1 MVKNPP
7 VNAGDTGLIPD
18 WEYPLEKGNGNPLQ
32 YSCLENPTDRD
43 LQAIVDGISKELD
56 MTGQLNNNNNKCGRW
71 NLPHL
76 YFEAANTLIV
86 KEVKE
91 SFSFLHHC
99 FLWRLNC
106 IFYWNMVA
114 LQCCVS
120 FPVQQSGSVM
130 YILYPPTPVFLSGE
144 LHGQRSMVGYSPWSH
159 RVGHT

>member
-1 MVKNPP
+1 MLETRVWS
-7 VNAGDTGLIPD
+7 LD
-18 WEYPLEKGNGNPLQ
+18 WEDPLEKGNGNPLQ

-56 MTGQLNNNNNKCGRW
+56 MIGQLNNNNNKCGRW

-76 YFEAANTLIV
+76 YFEAANTLIE

-159 RVGHT
+159 KELATIEAI

>member
-1 MVKNPP
+1 MLETWVWS
-7 VNAGDTGLIPD
+7 LD
-18 WEYPLEKGNGNPLQ
+18 WEDPLEKGNGNPLQ

-56 MTGQLNNNNNKCGRW
+56 VTRQLNNNNNKCGRW

-76 YFEAANTLIV
+76 YFEAANTLIE

-106 IFYWNMVA
+106 IFYWNIVV

-130 YILYPPTPVFLSGE
+130 CILYPPTPVFLSEE
-144 LHGQRSMVGYSPWSH
+144 LHRQRSMVGYSPWSH
-159 RVGHT
+159 KELATTEAI

>member
-1 MVKNPP
+1 MGISPGERKWQPSP
-7 VNAGDTGLIPD
+7 VFLPGKSHRQRLAGDSQWDLKRVG
-18 WEYPLEKGNGNPLQ
+18 Y
-32 YSCLENPTDRD
+32 DR
-43 LQAIVDGISKELD
+43 A
-56 MTGQLNNNNNKCGRW
+56 TNNNNNKCGRW

>member
-1 MVKNPP
+1 MLETRVWS
-7 VNAGDTGLIPD
+7 LD
-18 WEYPLEKGNGNPLQ
+18 WEDPLEKGNGNPLQ

-56 MTGQLNNNNNKCGRW
+56 MIGQLNNNNIKCGRW

-76 YFEAANTLIV
+76 YFEAANTLIE

-106 IFYWNMVA
+106 IFYWNIVA

-159 RVGHT
+159 KELATIEAI